1 MEPPG
6 MQPPGTAPLA
16 SDDAMIDTES
26 RAEPSLVPSPRETR
40 WASPHALAFDLARR
54 STRRWSPKRLGI
66 TRAWKPLHRMRVL
79 LVDDN
84 PVNVSVASLMLERLG
99 YRVDAVTDGR
109 QAIDAASRRHYSAIL
124 MDCEMPVLDGY
135 AATAEIR
142 RGQPDVRVPI
152 IAMTA
157 NLTEIDRQRC
167 LDAGMDDFV
176 SKPIL
181 MDVLRAAL
189 DRWAP
194 HNAD

>member
-1 MEPPG
+1 
-6 MQPPGTAPLA
+6 
-16 SDDAMIDTES
+16 
-26 RAEPSLVPSPRETR
+26 
-40 WASPHALAFDLARR
+40 
-54 STRRWSPKRLGI
+54 
-66 TRAWKPLHRMRVL
+66 MRVL

-109 QAIDAASRRHYSAIL
+109 QAIDAASARDYSAIL

-157 NLTEIDRQRC
+157 NITEIDRQRC

-194 HNAD
+194 FDAD

>member
-1 MEPPG
+1 
-6 MQPPGTAPLA
+6 
-16 SDDAMIDTES
+16 
-26 RAEPSLVPSPRETR
+26 
-40 WASPHALAFDLARR
+40 
-54 STRRWSPKRLGI
+54 
-66 TRAWKPLHRMRVL
+66 MRVL

-99 YRVDAVTDGR
+99 YRVDAVTDGQ
-109 QAIDAASRRHYSAIL
+109 QAIDAAAARDYTAIL

-142 RGQPDVRVPI
+142 RGHREVRVPI

-157 NLTEIDRQRC
+157 NITEIDRQRC

-189 DRWAP
+189 ERWAP
-194 HNAD
+194 RLAD

>member
-1 MEPPG
+1 
-6 MQPPGTAPLA
+6 
-16 SDDAMIDTES
+16 
-26 RAEPSLVPSPRETR
+26 
-40 WASPHALAFDLARR
+40 
-54 STRRWSPKRLGI
+54 
-66 TRAWKPLHRMRVL
+66 MRVL

-99 YRVDAVTDGR
+99 YRVDSVTDGQ
-109 QAIDAASRRHYSAIL
+109 QAIDAVAAREYSAIL

-142 RGQPDVRVPI
+142 RGQPGARVPI

-157 NLTEIDRQRC
+157 NITEIDRQRC

-181 MDVLRAAL
+181 MDVLREAL
-189 DRWAP
+189 GRWAP
-194 HNAD
+194 HQAD